1 MCNVYWYRHP
11 SVQNTILPNKVP
23 WSVLFLL
30 PGSSYLEPTVFVRR
44 STSVSSFKPS
54 LKTALFKKKTFLH
67 SHCPEMRLVC
77 VCVCVCVCV
86 YTYMCMHMCVCVC
99 VCARTCV
106 GLCVFMLHALNFDN
120 IYFMCKHWGHVWVR
134 CSKYS
139 LLLLSLTSVV

>member
-1 MCNVYWYRHP
+1 MLMKCVMCTGTDTRVFRVP
-11 SVQNTILPNKVP
+11 SFRTKSRGQCSFSYQAPLIWNQ
-23 WSVLFLL
+23 LFLSAVL
-30 PGSSYLEPTVFVRR
+30 PLSALLNLPW
-44 STSVSSFKPS
+44 KLLS
-54 LKTALFKKKTFLH
+54 LKTTTFLH

-77 VCVCVCVCV
+77 VCVHIHVHAHV
-86 YTYMCMHMCVCVC
+86 CVCVC